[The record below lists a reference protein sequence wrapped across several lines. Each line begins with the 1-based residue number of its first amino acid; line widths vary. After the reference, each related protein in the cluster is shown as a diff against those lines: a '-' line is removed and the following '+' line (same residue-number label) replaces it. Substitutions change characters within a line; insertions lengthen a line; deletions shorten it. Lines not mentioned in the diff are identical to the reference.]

1 MKMQRNPNRGL
12 TLVETILASFLL
24 GTMIVAVMGVWP
36 AYYRAVEKSKNRR
49 VAVALA
55 EQQMEIAMAEGF
67 LGVRRREESFELESE
82 RGGSRVTTRFDCLV
96 QVTQDSLYLK
106 TVTVTVSWPE
116 TRNVKEVRYESKI
129 SS

>member
-1 MKMQRNPNRGL
+1 MKMQRNTKRGL

-24 GTMIVAVMGVWP
+24 GTMVIAVMGVWP

-49 VAVALA
+49 VAVGLA
-55 EQQMEIAMAEGF
+55 DQQMEIALAEGF
-67 LGVRRREESFELESE
+67 LGVRRRAESFDLESE
-82 RGGSRVTTRFDCLV
+82 RRGTQVTTSFDCLV
-96 QVTQDSLYLK
+96 EVTQDNLYLK

-116 TRNVKEVRYESKI
+116 GQDIKEVRYESKI

>member
-1 MKMQRNPNRGL
+1 MKMQRNTKRGL

-24 GTMIVAVMGVWP
+24 GTMVIAVMGVWP

-49 VAVALA
+49 VAVGLA
-55 EQQMEIAMAEGF
+55 DQQMEIALAEGF
-67 LGVRRREESFELESE
+67 LGVRRRAESFDLESE
-82 RGGSRVTTRFDCLV
+82 RRGTQVTTSFDCLV
-96 QVTQDSLYLK
+96 EVTQDNLYLK

-116 TRNVKEVRYESKI
+116 GQDVKEVRYESKI